1 MHPSLITLSSARSRR
16 IFRLRASA
24 GAEMV
29 VNLPVLNAPFRL
41 YWSYNFRRLSQQ
53 IVAPDSIFTIPDSV
67 KQGLP
72 FGVYETQIQ
81 PQINNLLVNPS
92 RINYFEP
99 VRTFRFT
106 VSRTF

>member
-1 MHPSLITLSSARSRR
+1 
-16 IFRLRASA
+16 
-24 GAEMV
+24 MV
-29 VNLPVLNAPFRL
+29 VNLPVLNAPFWL
-41 YWSYNFRRLSQQ
+41 YWSYNFRRLAQQ
-53 IVAPDSIFTIPDSV
+53 IVAPRSVFSIPDSV

-72 FGVYETQIQ
+72 VDVFESQIQ
-81 PQINNLLVNPS
+81 PQINSLLVNSS